1 MNAWIVPV
9 LVLLSTTLV
18 VSVTYITQ
26 TLRHKQRMFLLEK
39 NLDPDYFKNDNQ
51 RSWMRIGFLL
61 IGAGTG
67 FLAAFLIDLL
77 VFDGRN
83 GTDPLYPSLT
93 AICAGI
99 ALLLSKRL
107 Q

>member
-9 LVLLSTTLV
+9 LVLLCTILI
-18 VSVTYITQ
+18 VSVTYITL
-26 TLRHKQRMFLLEK
+26 TLRHRQRMFLIEK

-51 RSWMRIGFLL
+51 RSWIKIGFLL

-67 FLAAFLIDLL
+67 FLIAFLIDLN

-83 GTDPLYPSLT
+83 GTEPLYPSLT

-99 ALLLSKRL
+99 ALLLSKRIS
-107 Q
+107 